1 MRTNI
6 TRRNLNAGIAVGT
19 LSVLTGARPSR
30 AQSYPSQDVHFICGF
45 AAGSGADV
53 IVRFYAEKMRPLMG
67 RNIIV
72 ENRPGALG
80 SLASE
85 TVARAKPDGHTIQI
99 AGASS
104 VASYMH
110 LFKNPSMDF
119 GKALQVAATISQ
131 ATMMLAVRPQAP
143 WKDVA
148 ELVTAMKQKGD
159 KATYGFATPVA
170 KTIGAMFKEKAGL
183 KDVDV
188 GYRTGADFLN
198 DLASGNLDYVIAD
211 NIQAMA
217 QARSG
222 HMRLLAVGSIKR
234 MQAAPEIPAM
244 SEFGYPVDIRTW
256 WGAIVPAGTPKPV
269 TDQLNVWVSQ
279 VTASDDAKKF
289 LNSFASDPWVNTPE
303 ASQAYFLQQIREWGE
318 YVKLAKIEQMG

>member
-1 MRTNI
+1 MAI
-6 TRRNLNAGIAVGT
+6 TRRNLNIALPALALGT
-19 LSVLTGARPSR
+19 LTSVRASR

-53 IVRFYAEKMRPLMG
+53 IVRFYAEKLRPLMG
-67 RNIIV
+67 RNIVV
-72 ENRPGALG
+72 ENKPGALG

-85 TVARAKPDGHTIQI
+85 TVARAKPDGYTIQI

-110 LFKNPSMDF
+110 LFKNPPIDF

-131 ATMMLAVRPQAP
+131 ATMMLAVRPESPFKNLPDLTA
-143 WKDVA
+143 
-148 ELVTAMKQKGD
+148 AMKQKGD
-159 KATYGFATPVA
+159 KATYGYATPIA
-170 KTIGAMFKEKAGL
+170 KAIGAMFKQKAGL
-183 KDVDV
+183 NAVDV

-217 QARSG
+217 QVRAGR
-222 HMRLLAVGSIKR
+222 MRLLAVGASQR
-234 MQAAPEIPAM
+234 MQAAADIPTM
-244 SEFGYPVDIRTW
+244 TEFGYPVDIRTW
-256 WGAIVPAGTPKPV
+256 WGAIVPAGTPRPII
-269 TDQLNVWVSQ
+269 DQLNVWVSQ

-289 LNSFASDPWVNTPE
+289 LNSFASDPWVSTPE
-303 ASQAYFLQQIREWGE
+303 QSQAYFLQQIKEWGE